1 MRNGGRCPELLAA
14 RGIDPVVFDFTPPQF
29 DSLSLVRIFIP
40 ELTQP
45 MSPAMPV
52 LGHRRFR
59 DLPYALG
66 CADRRLDSA
75 TSTRIRC
82 RTPSSSMPSSPARR
96 WQRRTVFNLAICTFA
111 AATLGLA
118 TRGTLV
124 SDYFVVSYSI
134 GFFVQVCTGV
144 GRVYAPARL
153 PRFLVTVAMTGCG
166 LVLGLALGGRL
177 VAGHPASLLGD
188 DSSLLIG
195 LLIST
200 VVAAGFEGLKQLW
213 DARERLSRAE
223 RDALARDKALAEA
236 ELRVLQA
243 QVEPHFLFN
252 TLANVISLI
261 RTKPEDAARLLE
273 RLTSLLR
280 ASLSRTRRTDGTLG
294 DELAVVRAYLDLQSL
309 RMGGR
314 MTYRVEVEPGLE
326 TVRVR
331 RSSCNRWWRTPCCTG
346 SSRRPRAGASWC
358 ARNGPTRRC
367 VSA

>member
-1 MRNGGRCPELLAA
+1 
-14 RGIDPVVFDFTPPQF
+14 
-29 DSLSLVRIFIP
+29 
-40 ELTQP
+40 
-45 MSPAMPV
+45 
-52 LGHRRFR
+52 
-59 DLPYALG
+59 
-66 CADRRLDSA
+66 
-75 TSTRIRC
+75 
-82 RTPSSSMPSSPARR
+82 MPSSHARR

-153 PRFLVTVAMTGCG
+153 PRFPVTVAMTGCG
-166 LVLGLALGGRL
+166 LVLGLALAGIL
-177 VAGHPASLLGD
+177 VAGAPALLLGD
-188 DSSLLIG
+188 DSSLLVA
-195 LLIST
+195 LLICGL
-200 VVAAGFEGLKQLW
+200 VATGFEGLRQLW
-213 DARERLSRAE
+213 DTRERLSRAE
-223 RDALARDKALAEA
+223 RQALARDKALAEA

-261 RTKPEDAARLLE
+261 RTEPEDAARLLE

-294 DELAVVRAYLDLQSL
+294 DELAVVRAYLDIQSL

-314 MTYRVEVEPGLE
+314 MTYRVEVERGLE
-326 TVRVR
+326 TVRVPPLLVQPLVENAVLHGIEPSPAGGR
-331 RSSCNRWWRTPCCTG
+331 VLVRAERSDETVRIRVTDDGVGMNPDTAGHGVGIANVRERLRTSFGASGTVALFEAPGGGVSAVLRIPAT
-346 SSRRPRAGASWC
+346 RAGDA
-358 ARNGPTRRC
+358 GRR
-367 VSA
+367 